1 MLDDLE
7 ERERVLKKA
16 GMERREEEVKW
27 WVHFDGSYMGHR
39 TYVSFIEDISSRFE
53 NATGVK
59 HV

>member
-16 GMERREEEVKW
+16 GMERREEEVKR

-39 TYVSFIEDISSRFE
+39 TYVFHRRHFLSF
-53 NATGVK
+53 
-59 HV
+59 